1 MLSKEQAV
9 MPADFCAKV
18 SCEPTRVSIRK
29 RLENDGT
36 PLGHYSDEALILT
49 LWERGVSPTVVA
61 ERMAAYSNR
70 REAENIRAK
79 LANAQGD

>member
-1 MLSKEQAV
+1 MRYSNAQAV
-9 MPADFCAKV
+9 MPAAF
-18 SCEPTRVSIRK
+18 T
-29 RLENDGT
+29 L
-36 PLGHYSDEALILT
+36 LGHFSDEALILT